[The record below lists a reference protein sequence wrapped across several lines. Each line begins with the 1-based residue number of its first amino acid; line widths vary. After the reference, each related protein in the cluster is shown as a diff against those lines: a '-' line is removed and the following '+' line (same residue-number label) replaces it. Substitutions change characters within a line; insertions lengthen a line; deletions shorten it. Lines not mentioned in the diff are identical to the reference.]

1 MVKKMKGFTL
11 IELIVVIAIIGIL
24 AAILVPS
31 MVSFVRDARVSQ
43 YNGNAKSIY
52 SGAQLAITDYNNGL
66 TGGWNATIQ
75 PDCVYTGRS
84 DCIGY
89 PEGGGDPCN
98 LTKYLGEEFGGY
110 FAFVTDNAGLGC
122 VYAVWSDR
130 PISASAVEQ
139 LALEEVSE
147 RMISAMPMGC
157 YPLKTGS

>member
-1 MVKKMKGFTL
+1 MMKKMKGFTL

-31 MVSFVRDARVSQ
+31 MVAFVRDARVSQ

-66 TGGWNATIQ
+66 TGGWDATIQ
-75 PDCVYTGRS
+75 PDCIYTGES

-98 LTKYLGEEFGGY
+98 LTKYLGAEFGGY

-130 PISASAVEQ
+130 PISASDVEQ
-139 LALEEVSE
+139 LAIEEVYES
-147 RMISAMPMGC
+147 IFTNMPTGC